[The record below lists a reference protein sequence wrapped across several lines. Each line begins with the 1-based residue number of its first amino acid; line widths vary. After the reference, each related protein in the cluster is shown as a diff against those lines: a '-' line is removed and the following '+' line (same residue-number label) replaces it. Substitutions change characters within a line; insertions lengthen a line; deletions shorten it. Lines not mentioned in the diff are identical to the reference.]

1 MRNSLKFLYLWKMG
15 LKGPGL
21 TMNKEFIMMALVHA
35 VVFTVFQ
42 LVGNWIFHFGFT
54 WVYYLVSGI
63 LYGVLMTLVDRWLAK
78 FKRK

>member
-1 MRNSLKFLYLWKMG
+1 MV
-15 LKGPGL
+15 
-21 TMNKEFIMMALVHA
+21 KECIIMALVHA

-63 LYGVLMTLVDRWLAK
+63 LYGVLMTFVNRWLEK
-78 FKRK
+78 NKKR